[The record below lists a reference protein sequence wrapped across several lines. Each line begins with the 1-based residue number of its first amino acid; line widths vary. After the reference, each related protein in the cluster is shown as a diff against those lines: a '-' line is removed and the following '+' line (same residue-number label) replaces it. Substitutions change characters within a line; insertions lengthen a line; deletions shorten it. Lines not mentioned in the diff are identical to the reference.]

1 MSLIHY
7 RRIFCPSDYP
17 FKCLFKLLFS
27 TYNLVAPFVLINFS
41 VGFKIAHS
49 RLNYAN
55 FRAISTRKQIMQVTF
70 AIGESGSPSR
80 NTFRRDLCLDSTR
93 RHVVP

>member
-1 MSLIHY
+1 M
-7 RRIFCPSDYP
+7 
-17 FKCLFKLLFS
+17 
-27 TYNLVAPFVLINFS
+27 
-41 VGFKIAHS
+41 AHS
-49 RLNYAN
+49 KLNYAN

-80 NTFRRDLCLDSTR
+80 NIFRRDLCLDSTR